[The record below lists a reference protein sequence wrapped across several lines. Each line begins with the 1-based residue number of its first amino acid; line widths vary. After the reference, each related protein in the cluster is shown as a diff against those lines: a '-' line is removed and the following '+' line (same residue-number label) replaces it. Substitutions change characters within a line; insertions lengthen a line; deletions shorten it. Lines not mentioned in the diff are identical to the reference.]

1 MERFNLLDLRYI
13 MIQRGERFVK
23 EDLHIGHGKRDLL
36 KVAKD
41 HSKSHRA
48 FSKKL
53 FKGHFSQVKSI
64 LV

>member
-1 MERFNLLDLRYI
+1 ME
-13 MIQRGERFVK
+13 
-23 EDLHIGHGKRDLL
+23 EDLDIGHGKRDLL